1 METWN
6 QSSDSARNHTPLMVN
21 RRIDEHVEACVRH
34 MATHADRPEMSRY
47 LQRLEREWD
56 LNRAVMVCTAAL
68 GTLGLLLGK
77 KDGGRWRV
85 LSAVAAGVLLQ
96 HGVFG
101 FGPLSAPLRALGIRS
116 RREIDL
122 EKFAIKALRG
132 DFERIPNDGGPMAK
146 ANAAL
151 VAAQS

>member
-1 METWN
+1 
-6 QSSDSARNHTPLMVN
+6 
-21 RRIDEHVEACVRH
+21 

-47 LQRLEREWD
+47 LQKLEREWD
-56 LNRAVMVCTAAL
+56 LNRAVMVGTAVA
-68 GTLGLLLGK
+68 GALGLLLGRR
-77 KDGGRWRV
+77 DGGGWRW
-85 LSAVAAGVLLQ
+85 LSVVAAGVLLQ
-96 HGVFG
+96 HGTLG
-101 FGPLSAPLRALGIRS
+101 FGPLSAPLRALAGIRT

-132 DFERIPNDGGPMAK
+132 DFERIPNDGGPMAR